1 MKQTEIKQHNQAV
14 VTFIEEQIR
23 LKPTRY
29 APAYRLVVAWLNQR
43 GFTTSRGNT
52 WTEKRLFR
60 MLQRQGFRGLY
71 GVHRSL

>member
-29 APAYRLVVAWLNQR
+29 APAYRLVVAWLKE
-43 GFTTSRGNT
+43 GLTTSRGNT
-52 WTEKRLFR
+52 WTEKWLFR

-71 GVHRSL
+71 GVHSSL